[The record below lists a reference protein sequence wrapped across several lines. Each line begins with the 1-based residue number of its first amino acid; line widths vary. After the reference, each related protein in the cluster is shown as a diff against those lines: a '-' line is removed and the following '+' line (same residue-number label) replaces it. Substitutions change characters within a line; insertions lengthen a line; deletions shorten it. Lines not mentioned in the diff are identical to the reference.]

1 MIRLVAAELHRLELR
16 ARMPFRYGIATMT
29 DVPQVIAR
37 LTFELPGGRA
47 GGLAADLLP
56 PKWFTKDPRQP
67 LDEEIAA
74 MLGVIRGAIRRA
86 AEVRAATPFAFW
98 REVHTA
104 QAAWAEAAGCPPLLA
119 HFGTSFVERALLH
132 AVCRANGTNLSAALR
147 GDLLGLDLAA
157 LDPELA
163 GMRPADFLPARP
175 PERIHSRHTVGL
187 ADPITAAEVPAGE
200 RLADGLP
207 QTLEEVVAFYGQRH
221 FKLKVNGD
229 AARDRDRLA
238 RMARVLGAVP
248 GGAAFS
254 LDGNESFREV
264 AAFRDY
270 FHELRADP
278 ALAPLWPQLLY
289 VEQPWHRDVALS
301 PALGALARDWPE
313 RPPIIIDESDA
324 GLDDLRVALRLGYA
338 GTSHKNCKG
347 VLKSV
352 VHAGRLARRRAA
364 GLPAVHS
371 GEDLG
376 SVGPISPLQ
385 DLAAQA
391 ALGVTSVERNG
402 HHYFAGLRQFPGALQ
417 EHARRHHPDLYVP
430 MADGVPRLDLRAG
443 ELRIGSLNA
452 APFGVPGEPDLTA
465 IPAETV
471 V

>member
-1 MIRLVAAELHRLELR
+1 
-16 ARMPFRYGIATMT
+16 
-29 DVPQVIAR
+29 
-37 LTFELPGGRA
+37 
-47 GGLAADLLP
+47 
-56 PKWFTKDPRQP
+56 
-67 LDEEIAA
+67 
-74 MLGVIRGAIRRA
+74 
-86 AEVRAATPFAFW
+86 
-98 REVHTA
+98 
-104 QAAWAEAAGCPPLLA
+104 
-119 HFGTSFVERALLH
+119 
-132 AVCRANGTNLSAALR
+132 
-147 GDLLGLDLAA
+147 
-157 LDPELA
+157 
-163 GMRPADFLPARP
+163 
-175 PERIHSRHTVGL
+175 L

-200 RLADGLP
+200 RLTDGLP

-238 RMARVLGAVP
+238 RMARVLAAVP
-248 GGAAFS
+248 GGAACS

-270 FHELRADP
+270 FAELRADP
-278 ALAPLWPQLLY
+278 ALAALWPTVLY

-324 GLDDLRVALRLGYA
+324 GLDDLRLALRLGYA

-347 VLKSV
+347 VFKSV

-364 GLPAVHS
+364 GLSAVHS

-391 ALGVTSVERNG
+391 ALGITSVERNG
-402 HHYFAGLRQFPGALQ
+402 HHYFTGLRQFPAALQ

-430 MADGVPRLDLRAG
+430 MDDGVPRLDLRGG
-443 ELRIGSLNA
+443 ELRVGSLNA

>member
-37 LTFELPGGRA
+37 LTFELPGGIA

-147 GDLLGLDLAA
+147 GNLLGLDLAA

-163 GMRPADFLPARP
+163 GMRPADFLPAHP

-264 AAFRDY
+264 AAFREY

-301 PALGALARDWPE
+301 SALGALARDWPE

-402 HHYFAGLRQFPGALQ
+402 HHYFAGLRQFPVALQ

-443 ELRIGSLNA
+443 ELSIGSLNA

>member
-1 MIRLVAAELHRLELR
+1 
-16 ARMPFRYGIATMT
+16 MT

-47 GGLAADLLP
+47 WGLAADLLP
-56 PKWFTKDPRQP
+56 PKWFTKDPQQP
-67 LDEEIAA
+67 LDEEVAA

-86 AEVRAATPFAFW
+86 ADVRAATPFAFW

-132 AVCRANGTNLSAALR
+132 AVCRAHGASISAALR

-157 LDPELA
+157 LDAELA
-163 GMRPADFLPARP
+163 GMRPADFLPAHP
-175 PERIHSRHTVGL
+175 PERIHSRHTVSL
-187 ADPITAAEVPAGE
+187 ADPITAADVPAAE

-238 RMARVLGAVP
+238 RMTRVLAAAP
-248 GGAAFS
+248 GGAACS

-264 AAFRDY
+264 AAFRGY
-270 FHELRADP
+270 FEELRADP
-278 ALAPLWPQLLY
+278 ALAALWPCLLY

-324 GLDDLRVALRLGYA
+324 SLDDLRVALGLGYA

-347 VLKSV
+347 VFKSV

-391 ALGVTSVERNG
+391 ALGITSVERNG
-402 HHYFAGLRQFPGALQ
+402 HHYFAGLRQFPAALQ

-430 MADGVPRLDLRAG
+430 MDDGVPRLDLRGG

-452 APFGVPGEPDLTA
+452 APFGVPGAPDLTA

-471 V
+471 I

>member
-1 MIRLVAAELHRLELR
+1 MIRLVAADLHRLELR

-37 LTFELPGGRA
+37 VTFELPGGRA
-47 GGLAADLLP
+47 WGLAADLLP
-56 PKWFTKDPRQP
+56 PKWFTKDPQQP
-67 LDEEIAA
+67 LDEEVAA

-104 QAAWAEAAGCPPLLA
+104 QGAWAESAGCPPLLA

-132 AVCRANGTNLSAALR
+132 AVCRAKETTLSAALR

-163 GMRPADFLPARP
+163 GMRPTDFLPARP

-187 ADPITAAEVPAGE
+187 ADPITAAEVPSAE

-229 AARDRDRLA
+229 AARDRERLA
-238 RMARVLGAVP
+238 RMARILAAAP
-248 GGAAFS
+248 GGAACS

-264 AAFRDY
+264 AAFRRY
-270 FHELRADP
+270 FEELRADP
-278 ALAPLWPQLLY
+278 ALAALWPCLLY

-301 PALGALARDWPE
+301 PALGTLARDWPE

-347 VLKSV
+347 VFKSV

-391 ALGVTSVERNG
+391 ALGITSVERNG
-402 HHYFAGLRQFPGALQ
+402 HHYFAGLRQFPAALQ
-417 EHARRHHPDLYVP
+417 EHARRYHSDLYVP
-430 MADGVPRLDLRAG
+430 MDDGVPRLDLRGG

-452 APFGVPGEPDLTA
+452 APFGVPGAPDLTA

>member
-47 GGLAADLLP
+47 WGLAADLLP
-56 PKWFTKDPRQP
+56 PKWFTKDPKQP
-67 LDEEIAA
+67 LDKEVGA
-74 MLGVIRGAIRRA
+74 MLGVVRGAIRLA

-104 QAAWAEAAGCPPLLA
+104 QAAWAKAAGCPPLLA

-132 AVCRANGTNLSAALR
+132 AVCRANGTTLSAALR

-163 GMRPADFLPARP
+163 QMRPADFLPARP

-238 RMARVLGAVP
+238 RMARVLATVP
-248 GGAAFS
+248 GGAVFS

-270 FHELRADP
+270 FNELRADP
-278 ALAPLWPQLLY
+278 ALARFWPQLLY

-301 PALGALARDWPE
+301 AGLGALARDWPE

-402 HHYFAGLRQFPGALQ
+402 HHYFTGLRQFPFALQ
-417 EHARRHHPDLYVP
+417 EFARRHHPDLYVP

-452 APFGVPGEPDLTA
+452 APFGVPGDPDLAA
-465 IPAETV
+465 IPAERV

>member
-1 MIRLVAAELHRLELR
+1 
-16 ARMPFRYGIATMT
+16 
-29 DVPQVIAR
+29 
-37 LTFELPGGRA
+37 
-47 GGLAADLLP
+47 
-56 PKWFTKDPRQP
+56 
-67 LDEEIAA
+67 

-104 QAAWAEAAGCPPLLA
+104 QAAWAERAGCPPLLA

-132 AVCRANGTNLSAALR
+132 AVCRAQGTTLSAALR

-187 ADPITAAEVPAGE
+187 ADPITAAEVPSGE

-229 AARDRDRLA
+229 AARDRERLA
-238 RMARVLGAVP
+238 RMARILAAAP
-248 GGAAFS
+248 GGAACS
-254 LDGNESFREV
+254 LDGNESFRDV
-264 AAFRDY
+264 AAFRGY
-270 FHELRADP
+270 FEELRADP
-278 ALAPLWPQLLY
+278 ALAALWPCLLY

-324 GLDDLRVALRLGYA
+324 SLDDLRVALGLGYA

-347 VLKSV
+347 VFKSV
-352 VHAGRLARRRAA
+352 VHAGRLARRLAA

-391 ALGVTSVERNG
+391 ALGITSVERNG
-402 HHYFAGLRQFPGALQ
+402 HHYFAGLRQFPAALQ
-417 EHARRHHPDLYVP
+417 EHARRHHSDLYVP
-430 MADGVPRLDLRAG
+430 MDDGVPRLDLRGG

-452 APFGVPGEPDLTA
+452 APFGVPGAPDLTA

>member
-1 MIRLVAAELHRLELR
+1 
-16 ARMPFRYGIATMT
+16 
-29 DVPQVIAR
+29 
-37 LTFELPGGRA
+37 
-47 GGLAADLLP
+47 
-56 PKWFTKDPRQP
+56 
-67 LDEEIAA
+67 
-74 MLGVIRGAIRRA
+74 
-86 AEVRAATPFAFW
+86 
-98 REVHTA
+98 
-104 QAAWAEAAGCPPLLA
+104 
-119 HFGTSFVERALLH
+119 
-132 AVCRANGTNLSAALR
+132 VCRAHGATLSAALR
-147 GDLLGLDLAA
+147 GDLFGLDLAA

-163 GMRPADFLPARP
+163 GLRPADFLPARP

-187 ADPITAAEVPAGE
+187 ADPITAADVPPGE
-200 RLADGLP
+200 LLADGLP

-229 AARDRDRLA
+229 AARDRERLA
-238 RMARVLGAVP
+238 RMARVLATVP

-254 LDGNESFREV
+254 LDGNESFRE
-264 AAFRDY
+264 
-270 FHELRADP
+270 LRADP
-278 ALAPLWPQLLY
+278 VLAPLWPQLLY

-324 GLDDLRVALRLGYA
+324 GLEDLRVALRLGYA

-347 VLKSV
+347 VFKSV

-364 GLPAVHS
+364 GLSAVHS

-391 ALGVTSVERNG
+391 ALGITSVERNG
-402 HHYFAGLRQFPGALQ
+402 HHYFTGLRQFPAALQ

-430 MADGVPRLDLRAG
+430 MDDGVPRLDLRGG
-443 ELRIGSLNA
+443 ELRVGSLNA

>member
-1 MIRLVAAELHRLELR
+1 MIRLVAADLHRLELR

-47 GGLAADLLP
+47 WGLAADLLP
-56 PKWFTKDPRQP
+56 PKWFTKDPQQP
-67 LDEEIAA
+67 LDEEVAA

-86 AEVRAATPFAFW
+86 ADVRAATPFAFW

-104 QAAWAEAAGCPPLLA
+104 QAAWAEAAACPPLLA

-132 AVCRANGTNLSAALR
+132 AVCRAHGTTLSAALR
-147 GDLLGLDLAA
+147 GNLLGLDLAA

-163 GMRPADFLPARP
+163 GMRPADFLPAHP

-187 ADPITAAEVPAGE
+187 ADPITAADVPPGE

-229 AARDRDRLA
+229 AARDRDRLT
-238 RMARVLGAVP
+238 RMTRVLAAAP
-248 GGAAFS
+248 GGAACS

-270 FHELRADP
+270 FEQLRADP
-278 ALAPLWPQLLY
+278 ALAALWPCLLY

-347 VLKSV
+347 VFKSV

-391 ALGVTSVERNG
+391 ALGITSVERNG
-402 HHYFAGLRQFPGALQ
+402 HHYFAGLRQFPVALQ

-452 APFGVPGEPDLTA
+452 APFGVPGEPDLA
-465 IPAETV
+465 GIPAEKV
-471 V
+471 I